1 MILARAENH
10 SSADAGVMEMFEC
23 QEEGLKIWSEQ
34 MLTRQ
39 RRWFWRRLGDVEWSR
54 KNGRPGKGL

>member
-10 SSADAGVMEMFEC
+10 SSADAGVMEMFGC

-39 RRWFWRRLGDVEWSR
+39 RG
-54 KNGRPGKGL
+54 

>member
-10 SSADAGVMEMFEC
+10 SSADAGVMEMFDC

-39 RRWFWRRLGDVEWSR
+39 RG
-54 KNGRPGKGL
+54 

>member
-10 SSADAGVMEMFEC
+10 SSADPGVMEMFGC
-23 QEEGLKIWSEQ
+23 QEEGLKIWNEQ

-39 RRWFWRRLGDVEWSR
+39 RG
-54 KNGRPGKGL
+54 